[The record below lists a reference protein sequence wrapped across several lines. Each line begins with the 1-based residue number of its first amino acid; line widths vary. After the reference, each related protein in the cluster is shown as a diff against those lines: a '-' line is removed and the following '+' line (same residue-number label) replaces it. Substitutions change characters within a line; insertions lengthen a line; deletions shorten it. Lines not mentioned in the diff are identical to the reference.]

1 LTSVSGSPVEMVG
14 IPENQWKAVR
24 RSYIENHIYGH
35 RETPNEEKDP
45 LIEEAKKLV
54 GEDLLEIID

>member
-1 LTSVSGSPVEMVG
+1 VEMVG